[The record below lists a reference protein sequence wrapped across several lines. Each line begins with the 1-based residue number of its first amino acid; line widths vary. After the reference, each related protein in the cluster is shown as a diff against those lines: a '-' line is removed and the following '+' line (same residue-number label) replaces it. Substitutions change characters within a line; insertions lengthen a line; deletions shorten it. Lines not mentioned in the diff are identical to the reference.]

1 MKISINNLNLM
12 DKTLFLFKE
21 IFWNTSY
28 FKTDGV
34 KEEWLKII
42 NEGGYLFIAEEK
54 ISGNDEV
61 LAFALCD
68 KYEDTFVIFY
78 AGVRENYRNRGI
90 WRLVFGKIVNFAKE
104 KSYRY
109 VGVENSKE
117 LFPLMSKFLTKEGFK
132 EIDRIKIENG
142 AESVTYLKDL
152 NEI

>member
-1 MKISINNLNLM
+1 MKITINNLNLI
-12 DKTLFLFKE
+12 DKTIVLFKE

-28 FKTDGV
+28 FKIDGI

-42 NEGGYLFIAEEK
+42 NEGGYLFIAEEE
-54 ISGNDEV
+54 ISGDNEV

-68 KYEDTFVIFY
+68 KYEDTFVILY

-90 WRLVFGKIVNFAKE
+90 WKLVFGKIVNFAKE
-104 KSYRY
+104 KSYKY
-109 VGVENSKE
+109 VGAENSEE
-117 LFPLMSKFLTKEGFK
+117 LFPIMTKFLTKERFK

-142 AESVTYLKDL
+142 AESVTYIKDL